1 MAYKVGFILSLL
13 LVVELFILAGDVFSA
28 QVIYT
33 NLDAVS
39 ITAGDIISSKGEIT
53 EELKTYVRNQTG
65 GEITSVGNDAP
76 LFGSVYTFKISKEFS
91 PMNRFTSKTEIA
103 VVRSVVIGYYN

>member
-1 MAYKVGFILSLL
+1 MGSKVGFLLSLL
-13 LVVELFILAGDVFSA
+13 LVVELFVLAGDVFSA
-28 QVIYT
+28 QIIYT

-39 ITAGDIISSKGEIT
+39 ITAGNVISTKGEIT
-53 EELKTYVRNQTG
+53 DELRNYVKSETG
-65 GEITSVGNDAP
+65 GEITPVGNDTP
-76 LFGSVYTFKISKEFS
+76 MFGSVYTFKISKEFN

>member
-1 MAYKVGFILSLL
+1 MGYKIGFLLSLL
-13 LVVELFILAGDVFSA
+13 LVVELFVLAGDIFTA

-39 ITAGDIISSKGEIT
+39 ITAGNIISTKGEIT
-53 EELKTYVRNQTG
+53 EELKTYVRNETG
-65 GEITSVGNDAP
+65 GEISAIGDETP
-76 LFGSVYTFKISKEFS
+76 LFGSVYTFKISRSYK
-91 PMNRFTSKTEIA
+91 PMNGFTKQSEIV

>member
-1 MAYKVGFILSLL
+1 MGSKVGFLLSLL
-13 LVVELFILAGDVFSA
+13 LVVELFVLAGDVFSA
-28 QVIYT
+28 QIIYT

-39 ITAGDIISSKGEIT
+39 ITAGNVISTKGEIT
-53 EELKTYVRNQTG
+53 DELKKYVRSETG
-65 GEITSVGNDAP
+65 GEITPVGNDIP
-76 LFGSVYTFKISKEFS
+76 MFGSVYTFKISKEFN

>member
-13 LVVELFILAGDVFSA
+13 LVIELFVLAGDVFSA
-28 QVIYT
+28 QIIYT

-39 ITAGDIISSKGEIT
+39 VTAGDVISSKGGIT
-53 EELKTYVRNQTG
+53 EELKTYVRNETG
-65 GEITSVGNDAP
+65 GEISAVGDDTP
-76 LFGSVYTFKISKEFS
+76 LIGSVYTFKISKEFS
-91 PMNRFTSKTEIA
+91 PMNKFSSKTEIA